1 MTADEAVPRAA
12 GSSVNGIEKRNFA
25 GWAKL
30 APPVPDGALQ
40 AMFERSPGTGGHV
53 ALGPSLA
60 AKGIPAGLGA
70 QVEGVSA
77 CILGQP
83 RWTDTALAAQ
93 ARADGHAQTLI
104 AAYRRYGR
112 DLLAHL
118 GGQFALA
125 IVADDGSEALFA
137 VDRLGCEELNFRRHQ
152 GGVLFASHASLMQG
166 FPGIE
171 ERLSAQGVYDY
182 LYFHVLPIPDGAFEG
197 VERLGPGEYLHLS
210 RHGEK
215 RGLYA
220 YTTYRP
226 QRKLGFEDARQEF
239 RELLDDAVGE
249 YLHDDREVGAFL
261 SGGTDSSTL
270 AGTLGKVSGRPPRC
284 FSIGFDAPGFDE
296 IEYARIAAKRFNAEH
311 HVYYIRPEDIVSAI
325 PEIAR
330 FSDAPFG
337 NSSVVPALFCA
348 RLARDQGIELLLGGD
363 GGDELFGGNERYGD
377 LRLYTPWEATPGPLR
392 GLIDMVVNGLPGG
405 QALWPIRKARSY
417 VEAARIPMPDRT
429 QRYNLLHRLGA
440 ERVLHPDFL
449 AAVDQEHPLEL
460 LREVYWGADSA
471 SDLNRYLAMDMK
483 FTLADND
490 LPKVNIACALGGV
503 EVGYPLLDDRLLEF
517 AARLPEDFK
526 LRKGRLRWFFKEAL
540 ADFLPQEIIHKRKHG
555 FGLPFGLWMNEHAP
569 LRELVDDSLTGLR
582 GRGIVNP
589 EFIDEL
595 LGPLMREH
603 ASYYGVAVWILVMLE
618 QWLRAHGDM
627 GLVK

>member
-1 MTADEAVPRAA
+1 M
-12 GSSVNGIEKRNFA
+12 GSTLACKG
-25 GWAKL
+25 L
-30 APPVPDGALQ
+30 APD
-40 AMFERSPGTGGHV
+40 RV
-53 ALGPSLA
+53 A
-60 AKGIPAGLGA
+60 
-70 QVEGVSA
+70 QDEGFSA
-77 CILGQP
+77 CVTGQP
-83 RWTDTALAAQ
+83 RWSEAGLASQ
-93 ARADGHAQTLI
+93 ARTQGHALTLI

-112 DLLAHL
+112 KLLDHL
-118 GGQFALA
+118 AGQFSLA
-125 IVADDGSEALFA
+125 VVADDGSDVLLA
-137 VDRLGCEELNFRRHQ
+137 VDRLGCEELNFRRYRD
-152 GGVLFASHASLMQG
+152 GVLFADHASLIQG
-166 FPGIE
+166 FPELGNA
-171 ERLSAQGVYDY
+171 LSPQALYDY
-182 LYFHVLPIPDGAFEG
+182 LFFHVVPIPEG
-197 VERLGPGEYLHLS
+197 VFADIKRLGPGEYLQRS
-210 RHGEK
+210 AKGERHGHYSRTE
-215 RGLYA
+215 
-220 YTTYRP
+220 YRP
-226 QRKLGFEDARQEF
+226 HRQLGFDEAKQTF
-239 RELLDDAVGE
+239 RALLDEAVGE
-249 YLHDDREVGAFL
+249 YLTDDREVGAFL

-325 PEIAR
+325 PDIAR
-330 FSDAPFG
+330 YTDAPFG

-348 RLARDQGIELLLGGD
+348 RLAKEQGIELLLGGD

-392 GLIDMVVNGLPGG
+392 GLIDLVVNGMPGG
-405 QALWPIRKARSY
+405 GALWPIRKARSY
-417 VEAARIPMPDRT
+417 IEAAKIPMPDRT

-449 AAVDQEHPLEL
+449 ASVDCEHPVEL

-503 EVGYPLLDDRLLEF
+503 QVGYPLLDDRLVAF
-517 AARLPEDFK
+517 ASRLPEDFK

-540 ADFLPQEIIHKRKHG
+540 ADFLPHEIIHKSKHG

-589 EFIDEL
+589 DFIDEL

-618 QWLRAHGDM
+618 QWLRAHGNP
-627 GLVK
+627 GWEK